1 MTQTHTNN
9 STIKPKTVSCHRK
22 KIYWIAWRKPQG
34 GFIKINFD
42 GSKSSQG
49 VVGGFIIRNW
59 ELKFIQTS
67 AFNLGA
73 SSILI
78 AEAIVM

>member
-1 MTQTHTNN
+1 MEEAT
-9 STIKPKTVSCHRK
+9 R
-22 KIYWIAWRKPQG
+22 

-49 VVGGFIIRNW
+49 AAGGFIIRNW
-59 ELKFIQTS
+59 EGKFIQAS

-78 AEAIVM
+78 AEATAMHNGIKVAV